1 MRRKAAVAGQFY
13 HSSRERLAE
22 DVKRYVLQNI
32 PREKAIAALCPH
44 AGLIYSGAVAGAVY
58 SHLVIPETFVL
69 IGPNHTGLGARVS
82 LMSQGEWEI
91 PTGVLSIDQ
100 RLARKII
107 SECPMVTSDTQAHLF
122 EHSLEVQL
130 PFIVYL
136 SDKAKI
142 VPVTVM
148 HASLEECQ
156 IIGDAIAK
164 AISQAD
170 YPVVIIASSDMS
182 HYVSDDVARRK
193 DKMAINKILQLDPEG
208 LYDTVTRE
216 RISMCGYIPA
226 TIMLYAA
233 KALKAKEARLIR
245 YSTSGDVSGDYDYV
259 VGYAGII
266 IT

>member
-13 HSSRERLAE
+13 QSSRERLTE
-22 DVKRYVLQNI
+22 EVKRYILQNI
-32 PREKAIAALCPH
+32 PKEKAIAALCPH
-44 AGLIYSGAVAGAVY
+44 AGLIYSGSVAGAVY
-58 SHLVIPETFVL
+58 SHLIVPDTFVL

-100 RLARKII
+100 KLARRIL
-107 SECPMVTSDTQAHLF
+107 SGCELVTPDTQAHLF

-130 PFIVYL
+130 PFIAHF
-136 SDKAKI
+136 SQEAKI
-142 VPVTVM
+142 VPITIM
-148 HASLEECQ
+148 HATIDECKA
-156 IIGDAIAK
+156 IGEAIAS
-164 AISQAD
+164 AIIQTD

-182 HYVSDDVARRK
+182 HYVSDEVARRK
-193 DKMAINKILQLDPEG
+193 DKLAINRILQLDPEG
-208 LYDTVTRE
+208 LYDTVTTE

-226 TIMLYAA
+226 TIMLYAS

-266 IT
+266 IL

>member
-13 HSSRERLAE
+13 HLSRERLDE
-22 DVKRYVLQNI
+22 EVRRYVLPNI
-32 PREKAIAALCPH
+32 LKEKAIAVLCPH
-44 AGLIYSGAVAGAVY
+44 AGLIYSGHVAGAVY
-58 SHLVIPETFVL
+58 SHLVMPETFIL

-82 LMSQGEWEI
+82 IMAQGEWEI

-100 RLARKII
+100 KLARRII
-107 SECPMVTSDTQAHLF
+107 SESSLITSDTQAHLF

-130 PFIVYL
+130 PFIVHF
-136 SDKAKI
+136 SEKARI
-142 VPVTVM
+142 IPITVM
-148 HASLEECQ
+148 HASLEECKV
-156 IIGDAIAK
+156 IGEAIAR
-164 AISQAD
+164 AISQVD

-208 LYDTVTRE
+208 LYNTVTTQ

-226 TIMLYAA
+226 TIMLYASRL
-233 KALKAKEARLIR
+233 LKAKEARLIK
-245 YSTSGDVSGDYDYV
+245 YSTSGDVSGDYEYV

>member
-13 HSSRERLAE
+13 QSSVERLTE
-22 DVKRYVLQNI
+22 EVKRYILPNV

-44 AGLIYSGAVAGAVY
+44 AGLIYSGHVAGAVY
-58 SHLVIPETFVL
+58 SNLVIPETFIL

-82 LMSQGEWEI
+82 LMAQGEWEI

-100 RLARKII
+100 KLARKIL
-107 SECPMVTSDTQAHLF
+107 SECEIITSDTQAHIF

-130 PFIVYL
+130 PFIAYF
-136 SDKAKI
+136 STEAKI
-142 VPVTVM
+142 VPITVM
-148 HASLEECQ
+148 HATVEECKL
-156 IIGDAIAK
+156 IGEAIAK
-164 AISQAD
+164 AITQTA

-182 HYVSDDVARRK
+182 HYVSDEVARRK
-193 DKMAINKILQLDPEG
+193 DRMAINRILQIDPEG
-208 LYDTVTRE
+208 LYNTVTTE

-233 KALKAKEARLIR
+233 KALKAKEAKLIK
-245 YSTSGDVSGDYDYV
+245 YATSGDVSGDYDYV

-266 IT
+266 II